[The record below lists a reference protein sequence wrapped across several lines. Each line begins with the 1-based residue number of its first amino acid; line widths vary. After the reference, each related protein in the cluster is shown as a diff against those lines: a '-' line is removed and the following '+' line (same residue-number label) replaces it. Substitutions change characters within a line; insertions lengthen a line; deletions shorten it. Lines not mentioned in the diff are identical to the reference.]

1 MPPTCLTVAG
11 TSRPPRSER
20 RKRMPASAGAGFSDR
35 VTFLPECRPIPA
47 HEIERR
53 RVRCAFIRVSG
64 LGVGVLSW
72 IAIVVPAGPFD
83 YTPKMVPDLR
93 LIAKV
98 HSGEVRV
105 ALQKLHTPR
114 AEKLGRRLEFTT

>member
-1 MPPTCLTVAG
+1 
-11 TSRPPRSER
+11 
-20 RKRMPASAGAGFSDR
+20 MPASAGAGLSES

-64 LGVGVLSW
+64 RGVGVLSW

-83 YTPKMVPDLR
+83 YTPKILPDLPLTR
-93 LIAKV
+93 ESALRRGRESGSKTA
-98 HSGEVRV
+98 HSLTKKR
-105 ALQKLHTPR
+105 TRP
-114 AEKLGRRLEFTT
+114 